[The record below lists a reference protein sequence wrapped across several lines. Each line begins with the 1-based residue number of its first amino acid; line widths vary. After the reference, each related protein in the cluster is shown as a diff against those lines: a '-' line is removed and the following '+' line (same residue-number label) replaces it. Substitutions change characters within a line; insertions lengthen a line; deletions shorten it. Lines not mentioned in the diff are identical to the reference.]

1 MEKENPVYLKLG
13 YYESLGAKRDILSSQ
28 ASLLNVIKIMRRY
41 NSLREEELR
50 IKANLHK
57 QIKELNSK
65 VKETKSYFPFFEIP
79 EKLKKKISKLKKEE
93 SIKEPVK
100 EHVKKIM
107 TKPEIKVPVT
117 RYDHSLESELQN
129 IQDRLR
135 AIERS

>member
-65 VKETKSYFPFFEIP
+65 VKETKSYFPFDTPPVDIMTSDF
-79 EKLKKKISKLKKEE
+79 KAFKKI
-93 SIKEPVK
+93 
-100 EHVKKIM
+100 VKK
-107 TKPEIKVPVT
+107 P
-117 RYDHSLESELQN
+117 
-129 IQDRLR
+129 
-135 AIERS
+135 